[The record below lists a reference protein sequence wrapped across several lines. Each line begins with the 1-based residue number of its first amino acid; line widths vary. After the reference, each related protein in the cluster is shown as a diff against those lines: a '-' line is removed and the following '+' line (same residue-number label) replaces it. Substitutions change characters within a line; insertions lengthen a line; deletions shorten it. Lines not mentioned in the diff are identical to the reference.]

1 MPRIA
6 RGGVGGAAH
15 RRSGPS
21 AFELAFPN
29 TWAALPLPHQ
39 WHDWVAWASFGDL
52 RRFWKKK
59 LNLTQIPFLPASP
72 PPFLP
77 HYFFPFLTS
86 FLGLLSGRKPTTSPP
101 LSSLTRDEMTRPP
114 KFLGRTF
121 CPLLRIL
128 SPSPLCHLLVSWG
141 VQAVAGKACSWILC
155 PQCCFKRGFERQG
168 FPFKGSLFFWRLKW
182 WWASLAMKKY
192 DQTFE
197 TTKLML

>member
-21 AFELAFPN
+21 AFELAFPP
-29 TWAALPLPHQ
+29 TPGLLFPPLISDMAKRLGP
-39 WHDWVAWASFGDL
+39 ASVTFEDF
-52 RRFWKKK
+52 RRK
-59 LNLTQIPFLPASP
+59 LNLTQIPLYFTSP

-121 CPLLRIL
+121 RPLLRIL
-128 SPSPLCHLLVSWG
+128 SPSPLCHLLS
-141 VQAVAGKACSWILC
+141 QLRVAG
-155 PQCCFKRGFERQG
+155 CC
-168 FPFKGSLFFWRLKW
+168 
-182 WWASLAMKKY
+182 
-192 DQTFE
+192 
-197 TTKLML
+197 